1 MERISFCCSIFT
13 ALELLKENR
22 MIILMLNLMMSCHH
36 FRRHHRDRHGQKI
49 ELRNHLNNHGSLNNL
64 LTNDGWMF
72 RPVGII

>member
-1 MERISFCCSIFT
+1 
-13 ALELLKENR
+13 